1 MSDVEVEADECRLSW
16 VSEGIEIDAY
26 TEDVPEDELEVHVEE
41 FWTVRSANETGIS
54 EVEGAAVVYPEPED
68 RL

>member
-1 MSDVEVEADECRLSW
+1 VLDVESGECSLSW
-16 VSEGIEIDAY
+16 VSEGVEIDAY
-26 TEDVPEDELEVHVEE
+26 TENVPEDELKVHVDE